1 MVFSVSEG
9 SKVMVSGY
17 DMMRLVPV
25 TFTTTSIC
33 ILKKSQFK
41 LTVCRIVGHLRHSLS
56 LLVQK

>member
-1 MVFSVSEG
+1 MIVFSVSEG

-33 ILKKSQFK
+33 IFKKSQLK
-41 LTVCRIVGHLRHSLS
+41 LTVHVE
-56 LLVQK
+56 LLDI